1 MMQSQRIVVSF
12 SGSAVAI
19 EVADALIAEIVDFL
33 IHPTLRDDS
42 KIPHCTFRV
51 QIAEEDQPIYTLT
64 QDDEQKYLGDSLG
77 SLAEVL
83 QSIVCHE
90 LADRSRDGLLL
101 HAAALVDAGRGVLI
115 PGGIGA
121 GKSTLT
127 TWLLSKGLG
136 YMTDE
141 LVYIPWGTN
150 ELHAYPRPLHL
161 KYPSRAV
168 LTAENVDYEQSRLLM
183 SSSFSDMVAVEAF
196 TSHQITHP
204 MPLSLAFFPRYQ
216 PQGEAQWQPLS
227 AAQTAQY
234 LMSSLVNARNL
245 PDHGFHEAARLARL
259 AQGVAFQYSH
269 FNQIEE
275 HLAGILTFTC
285 E

>member
-1 MMQSQRIVVSF
+1 MSGFQRTVVNF
-12 SGSAVAI
+12 AGSAVAI
-19 EVADALIAEIVDFL
+19 EVADARIAEIVDFL
-33 IHPTLRDDS
+33 IHPSLVDDS

-51 QIAEEDQPIYTLT
+51 QIAEEDQPNYTLT
-64 QDDEQKYLGDSLG
+64 QDDEQKYHGDSLG

-83 QSIVCHE
+83 QSMVCHE

-161 KYPSRAV
+161 KHPSRAV
-168 LTAENVDYEQSRLLM
+168 LAAENVDYEHSRMLM
-183 SSSFSDMVAVEAF
+183 SSTFSDMIAVETF
-196 TSHQITHP
+196 TQRQITHS
-204 MPLSLAFFPRYQ
+204 MPLELALFPRYDAKS
-216 PQGEAQWQPLS
+216 EFRWHNLS
-227 AAQTAQY
+227 PAQTGQH
-234 LMSSLVNARNL
+234 LMQCLINARNL
-245 PDHGFHEAARLARL
+245 PNFGFDEVARLARMVK
-259 AQGVAFQYSH
+259 GYFFQYSN
-269 FNQIEE
+269 FDQIEDYIKN
-275 HLAGILTFTC
+275 ILTIQ
-285 E
+285 